1 MQKVRQPE
9 STTRIIQQ
17 KIGKVPNNTT
27 STTKLSS
34 IRELGKI
41 EGGTFSQA
49 IFR

>member
-17 KIGKVPNNTT
+17 KTGKVPSNTT

-34 IRELGKI
+34 IGELCLI
-41 EGGTFSQA
+41 L
-49 IFR
+49 

>member
-17 KIGKVPNNTT
+17 KFSKVPNNKT

-34 IRELGKI
+34 IRELA
-41 EGGTFSQA
+41 A
-49 IFR
+49 I